1 MLKSL
6 NMEDEFMIVSTKIVP
21 RYAETDQMGIIHHS
35 VYAIWYEQ
43 ARTEY
48 FNQVGMRYDEIEKD
62 GIMTPLVELNC
73 KYKIPAYYNQE
84 VEIKTKIIKLTPV
97 KFTLEYDIYN
107 KDGKLINIGL
117 TTLAWA
123 DAKTF
128 KIINLQK
135 KKPSM
140 YQHLEKLVEKS

>member
-1 MLKSL
+1 
-6 NMEDEFMIVSTKIVP
+6 MIVSTKIIP

-48 FNQVGMRYDEIEKD
+48 FNQIGLRYDEIEKS

-73 KYKIPAYYNQE
+73 KYKMPAYYNQE

-107 KDGKLINIGL
+107 KEGKLINIGL

-123 DAKTF
+123 DSNTF

-135 KKPSM
+135 TKPDM
-140 YQHLEKLVEKS
+140 YQKLEKLVENN

>member
-1 MLKSL
+1 
-6 NMEDEFMIVSTKIVP
+6 MIVTTKIVP

-43 ARTEY
+43 ARTEF
-48 FNQVGMRYDEIEKD
+48 FNEIGFRYDEVEKN
-62 GIMTPLVELNC
+62 GVMTPLIELNC
-73 KYKIPAYYNQE
+73 EYKRPAYYNQA
-84 VEIKTKIIKLTPV
+84 VEIRTKIIKLTPV
-97 KFTLEYDIYN
+97 KFILEYDIYN
-107 KDGKLINIGL
+107 QENQLINIGK

-135 KKPSM
+135 KYPEV
-140 YQHLEKLVEKS
+140 YQLIEKAVEE

>member
-1 MLKSL
+1 
-6 NMEDEFMIVSTKIVP
+6 MIVTTKIVP

-43 ARTEY
+43 ARTEF
-48 FNQVGMRYDEIEKD
+48 FNKIGLRYDEIEKM

-73 KYKIPAYYNQE
+73 KYKMPAYYNQE

-97 KFTLEYDIYN
+97 KFVVEYDIYDKN
-107 KDGKLINIGL
+107 NNLINIGT

-123 DAKTF
+123 DSKSF
-128 KIINLQK
+128 KIINLEK
-135 KKPSM
+135 KYKDI
-140 YQHLEKLVEKS
+140 YENLEKLVEDL

>member
-1 MLKSL
+1 
-6 NMEDEFMIVSTKIVP
+6 MIVTTKIVP

-43 ARTEY
+43 ARTEF
-48 FNQVGMRYDEIEKD
+48 FNEIGFRYDEVEKN
-62 GIMTPLVELNC
+62 GVMTPLIELNC
-73 KYKIPAYYNQE
+73 EYKRPAYYNQA
-84 VEIKTKIIKLTPV
+84 VEIRTKIIKLTPV
-97 KFTLEYDIYN
+97 KFILEYDIYN
-107 KDGKLINIGL
+107 QENQLINIGK

-135 KKPSM
+135 KYPEV
-140 YQHLEKLVEKS
+140 YQ

>member
-1 MLKSL
+1 
-6 NMEDEFMIVSTKIVP
+6 MIVTTKIVP

-43 ARTEY
+43 ARIEF
-48 FNQVGMRYDEIEKD
+48 FNEIGFRYDEVEKN
-62 GIMTPLVELNC
+62 GVMTPLIELNC
-73 KYKIPAYYNQE
+73 EYKRPAYYNQE
-84 VEIKTKIIKLTPV
+84 VEVRTKIIKLTPV
-97 KFTLEYDIYN
+97 KFILEYDIYN
-107 KDGKLINIGL
+107 QENQLINIGK

-135 KKPSM
+135 KYPEV
-140 YQHLEKLVEKS
+140 YQLIEKAVEE

>member
-1 MLKSL
+1 
-6 NMEDEFMIVSTKIVP
+6 MIVSTKIVP

-48 FNQVGMRYDEIEKD
+48 FNKIGLRYDEIEKK

-73 KYKIPAYYNQE
+73 KYKLPAYYNQE

-97 KFTLEYDIYN
+97 KFTVQYDIYN
-107 KDGKLINIGL
+107 KDGKIINIGT

-123 DAKTF
+123 DAKSF

-135 KKPSM
+135 LYPEM
-140 YQHLEKLVEKS
+140 YNKLEKLLNIL

>member
-1 MLKSL
+1 
-6 NMEDEFMIVSTKIVP
+6 MILTTKILP

-43 ARTEY
+43 ARTEF
-48 FNQVGMRYDEIEKD
+48 FNEIGFRYDEVEKN
-62 GIMTPLVELNC
+62 GVMTPLIELSC
-73 KYKIPAYYNQE
+73 EYKRPAYYNQE
-84 VEIKTKIIKLTPV
+84 VEVRTKIIKLTPV
-97 KFTLEYDIYN
+97 KFILEYDIYN
-107 KDGKLINIGL
+107 QENQLINIGK

-135 KKPSM
+135 KYPEV
-140 YQHLEKLVEKS
+140 YQLIEKAVE

>member
-1 MLKSL
+1 
-6 NMEDEFMIVSTKIVP
+6 MIVTTKIVP

-43 ARTEY
+43 ARTEF
-48 FNQVGMRYDEIEKD
+48 FNEIGFRYDEVEKN
-62 GIMTPLVELNC
+62 GVMTPLIELNC
-73 KYKIPAYYNQE
+73 EYKRPAYYNQE
-84 VEIKTKIIKLTPV
+84 VEVRTKIIKLTPV
-97 KFTLEYDIYN
+97 KFILEYDIYN
-107 KDGKLINIGL
+107 QENQLINIGK

-135 KKPSM
+135 KYPEV
-140 YQHLEKLVEKS
+140 YQLIEKAVEE

>member
-1 MLKSL
+1 
-6 NMEDEFMIVSTKIVP
+6 MIVTTKIIP

-48 FNQVGMRYDEIEKD
+48 FNKIGFRYNEVEKN
-62 GIMTPLVELNC
+62 GVMTPLVELNC
-73 KYKIPAYYNQE
+73 EYKKPAYYNQE

-97 KFTLEYDIYN
+97 KFILEYDIYN
-107 KDGKLINIGL
+107 QENELINIGK

-135 KKPSM
+135 KYPEI
-140 YQHLEKLVEKS
+140 YQKIEKTVVQ

>member
-1 MLKSL
+1 
-6 NMEDEFMIVSTKIVP
+6 MIVTTKIVP

-43 ARTEY
+43 ARTEF
-48 FNQVGMRYDEIEKD
+48 FNEIGFRYDEVEKN
-62 GIMTPLVELNC
+62 GVMTPLIELNC
-73 KYKIPAYYNQE
+73 EYKRPAYYNQA
-84 VEIKTKIIKLTPV
+84 VEIRTKIIKLTPV
-97 KFTLEYDIYN
+97 KFILEYDIYN
-107 KDGKLINIGL
+107 QENQLINIGK

-135 KKPSM
+135 KYPEV
-140 YQHLEKLVEKS
+140 YQLIEKTVEEIV

>member
-1 MLKSL
+1 
-6 NMEDEFMIVSTKIVP
+6 MIVSTKIVP

-43 ARTEY
+43 ARTEF
-48 FNQVGMRYDEIEKD
+48 FNKIGIRYDEIEKK

-73 KYKIPAYYNQE
+73 KYKLPAYYNQE

-97 KFTLEYDIYN
+97 KFTLQYDIYN
-107 KDGKLINIGL
+107 SEGILINIGT

-123 DAKTF
+123 DAKSF

-135 KKPSM
+135 AYPKM
-140 YQHLEKLVEKS
+140 YTEIEKIAEATRE

>member
-1 MLKSL
+1 
-6 NMEDEFMIVSTKIVP
+6 MIVTTKIVP

-43 ARTEY
+43 ARTEF
-48 FNQVGMRYDEIEKD
+48 FNEIGFRYDEVEKN
-62 GIMTPLVELNC
+62 GVMTPLIELSC
-73 KYKIPAYYNQE
+73 EYKRPAYYNQE
-84 VEIKTKIIKLTPV
+84 VEVRTKIIKLTPV
-97 KFTLEYDIYN
+97 KFILEYDIYKQEN
-107 KDGKLINIGL
+107 QLINIGK

-135 KKPSM
+135 KYPEI
-140 YQHLEKLVEKS
+140 YQLIEKAVEE

>member
-1 MLKSL
+1 
-6 NMEDEFMIVSTKIVP
+6 MIVTTKIVP

-43 ARTEY
+43 ARTEF
-48 FNQVGMRYDEIEKD
+48 FNEIGFRYDEVEKN
-62 GIMTPLVELNC
+62 GVMTPLIELSC
-73 KYKIPAYYNQE
+73 EYKRPAYYNQE
-84 VEIKTKIIKLTPV
+84 VEVRTKIIKLTPV
-97 KFTLEYDIYN
+97 KFILEYDIYN
-107 KDGKLINIGL
+107 QENQLINIGK

-135 KKPSM
+135 KYPEV
-140 YQHLEKLVEKS
+140 YQLIEKAVEE